1 MEKELAS
8 ICKELKLLG
17 DKELTQMALIAYAA
31 ITDTEKPNVD
41 LSYSYIMRQL
51 RKGDKDKLY
60 KFQKEYKDT
69 FDKAL
74 FEDIENPEEIALLS
88 GMAAIDYKDEDA

>member
-1 MEKELAS
+1 
-8 ICKELKLLG
+8 LG
-17 DKELTQMALIAYAA
+17 DKELTQMALVVYAA

-51 RKGDKDKLY
+51 RKQDKNKQY
-60 KFQKEYKDT
+60 KFQKEYKET

-74 FEDIENPEEIALLS
+74 FEEIENPEELALLA

>member
-1 MEKELAS
+1 MEKELAF

-17 DKELTQMALIAYAA
+17 DKELTQIALIAYAA
-31 ITDTEKPNVD
+31 MTDTEKPNVD

-51 RKGDKDKLY
+51 RKQDKEKQY

-69 FDKAL
+69 FDRTL
-74 FEDIENPEEIALLS
+74 FEEIENPEEIALLAA
-88 GMAAIDYKDEDA
+88 MAAIDYKDEDA